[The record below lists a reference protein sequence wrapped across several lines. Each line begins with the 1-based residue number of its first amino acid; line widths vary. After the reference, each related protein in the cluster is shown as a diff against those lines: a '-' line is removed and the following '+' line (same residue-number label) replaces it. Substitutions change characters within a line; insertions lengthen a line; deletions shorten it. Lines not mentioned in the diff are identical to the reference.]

1 MMVLFVFKNSDSTVQ
16 IREAEGE
23 ELLVGPIS
31 SFSQHVF
38 NTLMFPGLLTSAHN
52 REAGVQT
59 RAHGLGCMSHYFI

>member
-1 MMVLFVFKNSDSTVQ
+1 MVLFVFKNSDSTVQ

-23 ELLVGPIS
+23 ELLVDPIC
-31 SFSQHVF
+31 SFSQPVF
-38 NTLMFPGLLTSAHN
+38 NTLMFTSAYN